1 MRPLSIGFLCCL
13 ALAALTAGEPP
24 AFDCLTQEPA
34 GKDQAPFFICLNIR
48 REGCGELLRKM
59 QAECGQ
65 ESAKYKLA
73 FDRYLA
79 LRTRANLLLDTVASD
94 LRLGRKPKPDAY
106 AKAMVEVAEAV
117 REFEGMDKG
126 LTCEGNPTR
135 ILAALA
141 PLLTTALTEK
151 VQEWVKAWMSGK
163 KEEREGRATEL
174 ATQRWKLPSEL
185 GAPFPGKPVAAPS

>member
-1 MRPLSIGFLCCL
+1 MRLLQLGLVGGLAISALS
-13 ALAALTAGEPP
+13 AGEPP

-73 FDRYLA
+73 FDRYLV

-106 AKAMVEVAEAV
+106 SKAMAEVAEAL
-117 REFEGMDKG
+117 REFESMDKG
-126 LTCEGNPTR
+126 LTCEGTPTR
-135 ILAALA
+135 ILAELA
-141 PLLTTALTEK
+141 SLLTPALSEK
-151 VQEWVKAWMSGK
+151 IQEWVKAWVGGK
-163 KEEREGRATEL
+163 REERDARATEL
-174 ATQRWKLPSEL
+174 ASQRWKLPSEL
-185 GAPFPGKPVAAPS
+185 GAPFPGKPAAT

>member
-1 MRPLSIGFLCCL
+1 L
-13 ALAALTAGEPP
+13 AVSALTAREPP
-24 AFDCLTQEPA
+24 AFDCLTQEPT

-65 ESAKYKLA
+65 ESAKYKLV

-94 LRLGRKPKPDAY
+94 LRLGRKPRPDAY

-117 REFEGMDKG
+117 REFEGLDQG
-126 LTCEGNPTR
+126 LTCEGTPTR
-135 ILAALA
+135 LLAELA
-141 PLLTTALTEK
+141 TLITPALTEK
-151 VQEWVKAWMSGK
+151 LQEWVKAWMGGK
-163 KEEREGRATEL
+163 KDERDARANEL

-185 GAPFPGKPVAAPS
+185 GAPFPGKPAATAS

>member
-1 MRPLSIGFLCCL
+1 MRLIPLGLLGCL
-13 ALAALTAGEPP
+13 ALSALTAGDLP
-24 AFDCLTQEPA
+24 AYDCLGQETT
-34 GKDQAPFFICLNIR
+34 GKDRAPFFICLNIR

-65 ESAKYKLA
+65 DSRKYKMA
-73 FDRYLA
+73 FDRYLD

-94 LRLGRKPKPDAY
+94 LRLGRKPRGDAY
-106 AKAMVEVAEAV
+106 TRAMLEVAEAV
-117 REFEGMDKG
+117 RAFEEMDKG

-135 ILAALA
+135 ILEALA

-151 VQEWVKAWMSGK
+151 VQEWVKGWLTGK
-163 KEEREGRATEL
+163 KEEREGRAAEL

-185 GAPFPGKPVAAPS
+185 GAPFHGKPVAASS